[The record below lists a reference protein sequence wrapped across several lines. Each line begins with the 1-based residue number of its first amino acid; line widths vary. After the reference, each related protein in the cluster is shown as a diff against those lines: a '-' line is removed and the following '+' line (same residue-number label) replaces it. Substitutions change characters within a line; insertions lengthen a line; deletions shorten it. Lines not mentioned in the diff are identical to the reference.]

1 MRWSSVLVR
10 QASRLFTLPA
20 AISASMALAETA
32 FITCQNGEELSRIDL
47 SEMQE
52 TARWPLPGKPAGV
65 AAGLD
70 GTLFT
75 VSPDSKTVRRLSS
88 ETGETIAQV
97 VLDGGPIG
105 IVLDSTGG
113 RVFVSDWYNARLWVL
128 DGENLEVLT
137 ELPTGT
143 APAGIAI
150 SADGRF
156 LASANKDADQVSVF
170 DAETLQSRHRITVG
184 IRPFGLRFAPDGR
197 LFVGNVGSNDV
208 SVIDVDTGTVTA
220 TVPVGERPYG
230 IAFAQGHAFVTNQYA
245 NTLSV
250 FSLKT
255 LEHEALIEVGEY
267 PEGIDATARQDLVV
281 VANWFDNT
289 VSIVDPKALSVI
301 ETIETCD
308 GPRAFGSFLKGGR
321 Q

>member
-10 QASRLFTLPA
+10 QANRLLAFLT
-20 AISASMALAETA
+20 AISASPTLAETA
-32 FITCQNGEELSRIDL
+32 FITCQNGEILSRIDL

-52 TARWPLPGKPAGV
+52 TARWPLPGKPAGIAV
-65 AAGLD
+65 GLD
-70 GTLFT
+70 GTLFA
-75 VSPDSKTVRRLSS
+75 VSPDSKSVRRLST

-97 VLDGGPIG
+97 ALDGGPIG
-105 IVLDSTGG
+105 IALDSERG

-128 DGENLEVLT
+128 DSKNLEVLT

-150 SADGRF
+150 STDGRF
-156 LASANKDADQVSVF
+156 LASADKDADQVSVF
-170 DAETLQSRHRITVG
+170 DAETLQSLHRITVG
-184 IRPFGLRFAPDGR
+184 TRPFGLRFAPDGG

-208 SVIDVDTGTVTA
+208 SVIDVESGTVTTA
-220 TVPVGERPYG
+220 VPVGERPYG
-230 IAFAQGHAFVTNQYA
+230 IAFAHGRAFVTNQYA

-250 FSLKT
+250 ISLDT
-255 LEHEALIEVGEY
+255 LKHAALIEVGEY
-267 PEGIDATARQDLVV
+267 PEGIDATVSEDLVV

-308 GPRAFGSFLKGGR
+308 GPRAFGRFLQGGR